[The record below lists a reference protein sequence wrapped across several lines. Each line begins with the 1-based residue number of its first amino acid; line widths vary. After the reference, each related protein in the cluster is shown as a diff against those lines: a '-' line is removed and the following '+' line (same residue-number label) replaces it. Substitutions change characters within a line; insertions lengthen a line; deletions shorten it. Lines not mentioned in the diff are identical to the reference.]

1 VFGQPRRDTLTCQIT
16 NAGGGI
22 LVQGSN

>member
-1 VFGQPRRDTLTCQIT
+1 MIT

-22 LVQGSN
+22 NVMLSCT